1 MVIDEQKW
9 QNILKDSEKQCQE
22 IQLEFEQFKKHLL
35 LNRFNQM
42 KIPVEDFNNVKI
54 DSILKYRYIRFNE
67 IFNYQFKSLS
77 FLRPNFASNFP
88 FTIGPLRPSHDF
100 LGQQNK

>member
-1 MVIDEQKW
+1 MVIDETKW
-9 QNILKDSEKQCQE
+9 KNILKESEKQCQE
-22 IQLEFEQFKKHLL
+22 IKLEFEQFKKRLL

-54 DSILKYRYIRFNE
+54 DSILKYRYIEFYE
-67 IFNYQFKSLS
+67 IFNYQFKILS
-77 FLRPNFASNFP
+77 YLRPNLASNFP
-88 FTIGPLRPSHDF
+88 FTIGPLRPSHVF